1 MPNVQSAVD
10 RFINEIERL
19 ERKFEKDLD
28 KLVIQLSRMSDTEV
42 IKATRELN
50 FFQELT
56 NSGYG
61 KALDNFDESYAV
73 MLQAAIREGN
83 KRGIPALAG
92 ASVESLEVLKDMDF
106 ERLLGRAS
114 IYSNELEIQLF
125 RGVFGGANPKT
136 ISDNLIN
143 TRLASHQL
151 NVVAY
156 DGLKIFDDMARY
168 KVFEGQDVKWV
179 YIGPQDANTR
189 DECRATKDNE
199 PKEGYTESEVGS
211 SDTPFG
217 VRGGFNCRHS
227 WMVR

>member
-1 MPNVQSAVD
+1 
-10 RFINEIERL
+10 
-19 ERKFEKDLD
+19 
-28 KLVIQLSRMSDTEV
+28 
-42 IKATRELN
+42 
-50 FFQELT
+50 
-56 NSGYG
+56 
-61 KALDNFDESYAV
+61 

-125 RGVFGGANPKT
+125 IGVFGGANPKT
-136 ISDNLIN
+136 ISDKLIN
-143 TRLASHQL
+143 TRLARHQL

-199 PKEGYTESEVGS
+199 PKEGYTESEGGS